1 MTLCTTGMITLIL
14 AARPQDP
21 PQGTGAAVPVEHNAL
36 RIEVGTGY
44 DFFAHNYTV
53 LSTDTSSTLSE
64 GSAHLNLFYSPYT
77 GNNRTVEIGDRF
89 FVGQQ
94 YTYNTLSAYWRE
106 GGWQGLNGSAEARW
120 ESKRF
125 ATDGLIFSNDH
136 DAIHSS
142 IRGTYRWKGQWS
154 LRGRLGG
161 EVFDYEHHSSFFYDT
176 RTWDA
181 AVAMRG
187 GDWLG
192 PYWEVETNTGS
203 QAVPDSTVL
212 DRTESDLRLTLGWVF
227 TDGGDIQTLLY
238 TSGRDYREDG
248 PRPDRS
254 IAGIEVNARL
264 APLKKWGTWLEARLE
279 RRTYAEQTLVYN
291 DGTDGRL
298 MAGPAW
304 RPGDEWEMRAGAG
317 YQWRGSETY
326 TDTTYVDLF
335 GVTQLVD
342 SYTQPFLF
350 AETSL
355 FKSTGLWAFITLE
368 VGQRRY
374 REQTDWDSDFLYMD
388 LGATAEIPLG
398 KSLALQVMANIMP
411 ERHREP
417 EDNSV
422 TNYTSVDLLWR
433 F

>member
-1 MTLCTTGMITLIL
+1 MALYTTGIFTLIL
-14 AARPQDP
+14 AAKPQDP
-21 PQGTGAAVPVEHNAL
+21 PAATDTAFPVEHRAL

-44 DFFAHNYTV
+44 DFFTHNYTV
-53 LSTDTSSTLSE
+53 LSVDTASTLSE
-64 GSAHLNLFYSPYT
+64 GNAHLNLIYSPFT
-77 GNNRTVEIGDRF
+77 GTDRTVEIGERF
-89 FVGQQ
+89 FVGRQ

-106 GGWQGLNGSAEARW
+106 GGWQGLNGSAQVRW

-125 ATDGLIFSNDH
+125 STDGLLFSNDH
-136 DAIHSS
+136 DALQGSV
-142 IRGTYRWKGQWS
+142 RGAYHWPGQWS
-154 LRGRLGG
+154 VRGRLRG
-161 EVFDYEHHSSFFYDT
+161 EVFDYERHSSFFYDT
-176 RTWDA
+176 RTWDG
-181 AVAMRG
+181 AVAVRG
-187 GDWLG
+187 GDWIG
-192 PYWEVETNTGS
+192 PYWELETGAGT

-212 DRTESDLRLTLGWVF
+212 DRSDRDLRLTLGWSF
-227 TDGGDIQTLLY
+227 TNGGELQTVLY
-238 TSGRDYREDG
+238 GASRHYGEDG

-254 IAGIEVNARL
+254 LYGLEVTARL
-264 APLKKWGTWLEARLE
+264 APLQLWGTWLEARLE
-279 RRTYAEQTLVYN
+279 RHRYAEQTLVYN

-298 MAGPAW
+298 LAGPAW
-304 RPGDEWEMRAGAG
+304 RPSDEWEVRIGAG
-317 YQWRGSETY
+317 YQWHGSETF

-350 AETSL
+350 AETNIFTSA
-355 FKSTGLWAFITLE
+355 GLWAFVSVE

-374 REQTDWDSDFLYMD
+374 KEQTDWDSDFLYVD

-398 KSLALQVMANIMP
+398 KGVALQAMVNVMP

-422 TNYTSVDLLWR
+422 TNYTSIDLLWR